1 MEERAG
7 EIGKRLK
14 IVMPELPEVETIVRE
29 LCPHLVDRT
38 IVSAQVAWERTIAQ
52 PKEDVARFCAEIR
65 GRHIVGMGRRGKFVL
80 IHLSGTAPRKNPAPR
95 GLSNPR
101 PGPGSGD
108 PDRADLD
115 PLSLVIHLRMSGQLL
130 LAPLGSPQ
138 HLRATFALS
147 DGGRLYFYDQRK
159 FGRIWLVRDP
169 NEVVGGLG
177 PEPLAETFTAKVL
190 EARLRKRRGMLKP
203 LLLNQRFIA
212 GLGNI
217 YVDESLFRAGLHP
230 QRTADTL
237 TDAQI
242 LHLHSA
248 IREVLNQALDRH
260 GTTFDGIFVRPEGE
274 RGRQQEGLQVYK
286 QDGLPCVRCGT
297 PIQRTV
303 VGGRG
308 THFCPQCQPL

>member
-7 EIGKRLK
+7 EIGKRLE

-29 LCPHLVDRT
+29 LRPHLVDRT
-38 IVSAQVAWERTIAQ
+38 IVSAQVTWERTIVQ
-52 PKEDVARFCAEIR
+52 PREDAARFCAGIR

-80 IHLSGTAPRKNPAPR
+80 IHLSGTAPRGNPAQR
-95 GLSNPR
+95 GPSNPR
-101 PGPGSGD
+101 PRPESGD
-108 PDRADLD
+108 PDLLGRD

-203 LLLNQRFIA
+203 LLLDQRFIA

-237 TDAQI
+237 TDTQI